1 MGESFPYTVQAMP
14 SVERD
19 ENEKDVVLAADVSD
33 SPSEDSSLAEVEAN
47 EETDESIEG
56 LEPLSDEV
64 ASQEEKDTGA
74 STALAPYDPLQRYLT
89 EIRRYPL
96 LSPEEEHELAVR
108 YKEHG
113 DIEAAY
119 RLVTANLRL
128 VVMFARKYERAVHNL
143 LDLIQEGSI
152 GLMEGVRNFDPYRG
166 VRFPSYAVWWV
177 RAYII
182 RYLMNNWRMVK
193 LGTTQAQRKL
203 FFNLQREKERLE
215 AEGFSPAPKLIA
227 QHLGVKE
234 EEVVEMEQRMA
245 ARDLSLDTPIDT
257 GEEESG
263 SLLDF
268 IADKQETA
276 EEAVAATEY
285 RNLMGQKMAEFARTL
300 KGKEE
305 VIFRTRLLAEEPVT
319 LQEIGDQ
326 YGISRERVRQLE
338 SRLKKKLK
346 EFLLRELKD
355 AKDLDIGFIDER
367 R

>member
-1 MGESFPYTVQAMP
+1 MP
-14 SVERD
+14 RAEKD
-19 ENEKDVVLAADVSD
+19 ENEKDSLLAADVSG
-33 SPSEDSSLAEVEAN
+33 SSSADLPLVGADEEAAE
-47 EETDESIEG
+47 SLEG
-56 LEPLSDEV
+56 LEPLPDEV
-64 ASQEEKDTGA
+64 APQEEKEAETD
-74 STALAPYDPLQRYLT
+74 TALVPYDPLQRYLT

-152 GLMEGVRNFDPYRG
+152 GLMEAVRNFDPYRG

-215 AEGFSPAPKLIA
+215 AEGFSPATKLIA

-245 ARDLSLDTPIDT
+245 ARDLSLDTPIDA
-257 GEEESG
+257 GEEEG
-263 SLLDF
+263 ASLLDF
-268 IADKQETA
+268 IADKHETA
-276 EEAVAATEY
+276 EEAVAANEY
-285 RNLMGQKMAEFARTL
+285 RKLMSQKMAEFARTL

-326 YGISRERVRQLE
+326 YGISRERIRQLE

-346 EFLLRELKD
+346 DFLLRELKD
-355 AKDLDIGFIDER
+355 AKDLDIGFVDER

>member
-1 MGESFPYTVQAMP
+1 MVRARKKGKEKPRSSVPSDASES
-14 SVERD
+14 
-19 ENEKDVVLAADVSD
+19 KADVIEVSAEEAD
-33 SPSEDSSLAEVEAN
+33 IEEPIEELETFSADEVSSEND
-47 EETDESIEG
+47 EETT
-56 LEPLSDEV
+56 EPD
-64 ASQEEKDTGA
+64 
-74 STALAPYDPLQRYLT
+74 TALVPYDPLQRYLA

-96 LSPEEEHELAVR
+96 LTPEEEHQLAVR

-113 DIEAAY
+113 DVEAAY
-119 RLVTANLRL
+119 RLVTGNLRL
-128 VVMFARKYERAVHNL
+128 VVMFARRYERAVHNL

-152 GLMEGVRNFDPYRG
+152 GLMEAVRNFDPYRG

-215 AEGFSPAPKLIA
+215 AEGFSPVPKLIA
-227 QHLGVKE
+227 QNLGVKE
-234 EEVVEMEQRMA
+234 EEVVEMEKRMSG
-245 ARDLSLDTPIDT
+245 RDMSLDTPIDA
-257 GEEESG
+257 EEGESG
-263 SLLDF
+263 TLGDLF
-268 IADKQETA
+268 PAKQDNA
-276 EEAVAATEY
+276 EEAFAAAEY
-285 RNLMGQKMAEFARTL
+285 RTLMSEKMREFARTL

-326 YGISRERVRQLE
+326 YGISRERIRQLE

-346 EFLLRELKD
+346 DFLLREFKD
-355 AKDLDIGFIDER
+355 AQDLDVGFVNE
-367 R
+367 

>member
-1 MGESFPYTVQAMP
+1 VELATVSA
-14 SVERD
+14 
-19 ENEKDVVLAADVSD
+19 
-33 SPSEDSSLAEVEAN
+33 
-47 EETDESIEG
+47 
-56 LEPLSDEV
+56 DEV
-64 ASQEEKDTGA
+64 ASEDDDSTETD
-74 STALAPYDPLQRYLT
+74 TALVPYDSLQRYLA

-96 LSPEEEHELAVR
+96 LTPEEEHQLAVR

-113 DIEAAY
+113 DVEAAY

-152 GLMEGVRNFDPYRG
+152 GLMEAVRNFDPYRG

-227 QHLGVKE
+227 QNLGVKE
-234 EEVVEMEQRMA
+234 EEVVEMEKRMA
-245 ARDLSLDTPIDT
+245 GRDMSLDTPIEA
-257 GEEESG
+257 EEGESG
-263 SLLDF
+263 TLGDLF
-268 IADKQETA
+268 PAKQDNA
-276 EEAVAATEY
+276 EEAVAAAEY
-285 RNLMGQKMAEFARTL
+285 RTLMSEKMREFARTL

-326 YGISRERVRQLE
+326 YGISRERIRQLE

-346 EFLLRELKD
+346 DFLLREFKD
-355 AKDLDIGFIDER
+355 AKDLDVGFVNE
-367 R
+367 

>member
-1 MGESFPYTVQAMP
+1 MLRARKKAKEEAPPPPTKDVSAPDPADTVEVI
-14 SVERD
+14 VEEGD
-19 ENEKDVVLAADVSD
+19 TEAPLVAVDALSDDHPVTEDDEKDDG
-33 SPSEDSSLAEVEAN
+33 
-47 EETDESIEG
+47 ETD
-56 LEPLSDEV
+56 
-64 ASQEEKDTGA
+64 
-74 STALAPYDPLQRYLT
+74 TALVPYDPLQRYLT

-96 LSPEEEHELAVR
+96 LTPEEEHQLAVR

-113 DIEAAY
+113 DVEAAY
-119 RLVTANLRL
+119 RLVTGNLRL

-152 GLMEGVRNFDPYRG
+152 GLMEAVRNFDPYRG

-227 QHLGVKE
+227 QNLGVKE
-234 EEVVEMEQRMA
+234 EEVVEMEKRMA
-245 ARDLSLDTPIDT
+245 ARDMSLDTPIDAED
-257 GEEESG
+257 GESTTL
-263 SLLDF
+263 SDF
-268 IADKQETA
+268 IPAKQDNA
-276 EEAVAATEY
+276 EEAVAAAEY
-285 RNLMGQKMAEFARTL
+285 RTLMSQKMHEFARTL

-326 YGISRERVRQLE
+326 YGISRERIRQLE

-346 EFLLRELKD
+346 DFLLREFKD
-355 AKDLDIGFIDER
+355 AKDLDVGFIDE
-367 R
+367 

>member
-1 MGESFPYTVQAMP
+1 MPRTHKTAPEKVTHPES
-14 SVERD
+14 E
-19 ENEKDVVLAADVSD
+19 VSD
-33 SPSEDSSLAEVEAN
+33 SPSLELSS
-47 EETDESIEG
+47 EE
-56 LEPLSDEV
+56 
-64 ASQEEKDTGA
+64 SQEETEKVFDELEALSESEPFSHDEEKEEKTD
-74 STALAPYDPLQRYLT
+74 TALVAYDPLQRYLA
-89 EIRRYPL
+89 EIRRYAL
-96 LSPEEEHELAVR
+96 LTPEQEHDLAVR

-128 VVMFARKYERAVHNL
+128 VVMFARRYERAVHNL

-152 GLMEGVRNFDPYRG
+152 GLMEAVRNFDPYRG

-234 EEVVEMEQRMA
+234 EEVVEMEQRMSS
-245 ARDLSLDTPIDT
+245 RDLSLDTPIDAD
-257 GEEESG
+257 EEAG
-263 SLLDF
+263 TSLIDF
-268 IADKQETA
+268 IADKQTDA
-276 EEAVAATEY
+276 EETVAIAEY
-285 RNLMGQKMAEFARTL
+285 RELMREKMAAFARTL

-326 YGISRERVRQLE
+326 YGISRERIRQLE

-346 EFLLRELKD
+346 DFLLREIKD
-355 AKDLDIGFIDER
+355 AKDLNIGFIDER
-367 R
+367 

>member
-1 MGESFPYTVQAMP
+1 MPRTRKIAPEKVTRPESEVRDYP
-14 SVERD
+14 SLE
-19 ENEKDVVLAADVSD
+19 LG
-33 SPSEDSSLAEVEAN
+33 SEESQ
-47 EETDESIEG
+47 EETEEALDELEV
-56 LEPLSDEV
+56 LPEPEPLSPV
-64 ASQEEKDTGA
+64 EEKEEKTD
-74 STALAPYDPLQRYLT
+74 TALVAYDPLQRYLA
-89 EIRRYPL
+89 EIRRYSL
-96 LSPEEEHELAVR
+96 LTPEQEHDLAVR

-119 RLVTANLRL
+119 RLVTSNLRL
-128 VVMFARKYERAVHNL
+128 VVMFARRYERAVHNL

-152 GLMEGVRNFDPYRG
+152 GLMEAVRNFDPYRG

-234 EEVVEMEQRMA
+234 EEVVEMEQRMSS
-245 ARDLSLDTPIDT
+245 RDLSLDTPIDAD
-257 GEEESG
+257 EEAG
-263 SLLDF
+263 TSLIDF
-268 IADKQETA
+268 IADKQTDA
-276 EEAVAATEY
+276 EETVAIAEY
-285 RNLMGQKMAEFARTL
+285 RELMREKMAAFARTL

-326 YGISRERVRQLE
+326 YGISRERIRQLE

-346 EFLLRELKD
+346 DFLLREIKD
-355 AKDLDIGFIDER
+355 AKDLNIGFIDER
-367 R
+367 

>member
-1 MGESFPYTVQAMP
+1 MIRARKKTKENP
-14 SVERD
+14 SLLD
-19 ENEKDVVLAADVSD
+19 SSDAPASDVVEVS
-33 SPSEDSSLAEVEAN
+33 AEE
-47 EETDESIEG
+47 EETE
-56 LEPLSDEV
+56 EPLVELETISADEV
-64 ASQEEKDTGA
+64 ASEDDDSTETD
-74 STALAPYDPLQRYLT
+74 TALVPYDSLQRYLA

-96 LSPEEEHELAVR
+96 LTPEEEHQLAVR

-113 DIEAAY
+113 DVEAAY

-152 GLMEGVRNFDPYRG
+152 GLMEAVRNFDPYRG

-227 QHLGVKE
+227 QNLGVKE
-234 EEVVEMEQRMA
+234 EEVVEMEKRMA
-245 ARDLSLDTPIDT
+245 GRDMSLDTPIEA
-257 GEEESG
+257 EEGESG
-263 SLLDF
+263 TLGDLF
-268 IADKQETA
+268 PAKQDNA
-276 EEAVAATEY
+276 EEAVAAAEY
-285 RNLMGQKMAEFARTL
+285 RTLMSEKMREFARTL

-326 YGISRERVRQLE
+326 YGISRERIRQLE

-346 EFLLRELKD
+346 DFLLREFKD
-355 AKDLDIGFIDER
+355 AKDLDVGFVNE
-367 R
+367 